1 MQYQA
6 WETEYQ
12 KSKLLTLDNKPQGDV
27 VRFAKYLKKVLKEKD
42 ITVADMKVLDLGSGT
57 GRNAFYFAE
66 LGAEVVGVEI
76 STTAVRLAKSRAE
89 EAGLDI
95 TYHQQDMAKPFPVA
109 SESIDIILDVTSS
122 NSLDEKSRAVYLG
135 ECMRVLKPGGYMFLK
150 ALCKDGDE
158 NAKYLLK
165 HSPGKEHDTYFM
177 KDLGLYERVFSRE
190 DLIKLYTGIGFTLV
204 SLDKKTSYPKVGER
218 VYKRNSWVSVWK
230 K

>member
-1 MQYQA
+1 M
-6 WETEYQ
+6 
-12 KSKLLTLDNKPQGDV
+12 
-27 VRFAKYLKKVLKEKD
+27 RFAKYLKKVLKKNAQS
-42 ITVADMKVLDLGSGT
+42 VVDMKVLDLGSGT

-66 LGAEVVGVEI
+66 LGASVVGIEI

-122 NSLDEKSRAVYLG
+122 NSLDETSRSIYLA

-165 HSPGKEHDTYFM
+165 HSPGKEYDTYFM
-177 KDLGLYERVFSRE
+177 KDLGLCERVFSRE
-190 DLIKLYTGIGFTLV
+190 DIVKLYTSVGFALV

-218 VYKRNSWVSVWK
+218 VYKRNSWISVWTK

>member
-1 MQYQA
+1 M
-6 WETEYQ
+6 
-12 KSKLLTLDNKPQGDV
+12 
-27 VRFAKYLKKVLKEKD
+27 RFSKYLKKVLKENAQS
-42 ITVADMKVLDLGSGT
+42 VADMKVLDLGSGT

-66 LGAEVVGVEI
+66 LGASVVGIEI

-122 NSLDEKSRAVYLG
+122 NSLDETSRSIYLA
-135 ECMRVLKPGGYMFLK
+135 ECIRVLKPGGYMFLK

-165 HSPGKEHDTYFM
+165 HSPGREYDTYFM

-190 DLIKLYTGIGFTLV
+190 DIVKLYTSVGFALV

-218 VYKRNSWVSVWK
+218 VYKRNSWISVWK
-230 K
+230 KK